1 MSAFICSDK
10 HISTVA
16 QYFFA
21 MDPAGA
27 QSFANDLKRE
37 NILSV
42 NYRYKENEPITP
54 VRMSEA
60 DPLGFYSIDD
70 IAGLVACLNYQSC
83 EHPDYCGK
91 LLGYCA
97 QIAKNLGGD
106 KKQSKFWSI

>member
-21 MDPAGA
+21 LDPAGA
-27 QSFANDLKRE
+27 QSFADSLKRE

-42 NYRYKENEPITP
+42 NYRYQENEPITP
-54 VRMSEA
+54 VNMKTA
-60 DPLGFYSIDD
+60 DPLGAHSVHD
-70 IAGLVACLNYQSC
+70 IAGLVACLEYQSC
-83 EHPDYCGK
+83 EHPEFNGK

>member
-21 MDPAGA
+21 MDSKGA
-27 QSFANDLKRE
+27 QSFADSLKRE

-42 NYRYKENEPITP
+42 NYRYQENEPITP
-54 VRMSEA
+54 VYMGAA
-60 DPLGFYSIDD
+60 DPLTAHSIDD
-70 IAGLVACLNYQSC
+70 IAALVACLDYQSC

-106 KKQSKFWSI
+106 YKKSKVWSI

>member
-10 HISTVA
+10 HIATIA

-21 MDPAGA
+21 LDPAGA
-27 QSFANDLKRE
+27 QSFADSLKRE

-60 DPLGFYSIDD
+60 DPLGAYSAHD
-70 IAGLVACLNYQSC
+70 IAGLVACLDYQSC
-83 EHPDYCGK
+83 EHKSYTGE
-91 LLGYCA
+91 LLKKAA
-97 QIAKNLGGD
+97 QIVAMLGGE
-106 KKQSKFWSI
+106 KTQSKFWSI